1 MKTLQNNADLQEV
14 RSRLTAL
21 TPQSQRRWGNMSVS
35 QMLCH
40 LTDSFRLTTGEKGG
54 SQTGVWFQRNVI
66 KHVAL
71 RLPIPWPKGV
81 PTRPEMDQQLGG
93 TKPQEFQKDRQ
104 LLLVY
109 LDRFCKQ
116 PRQYTPPP
124 HPIFGTMTDW
134 EWDRWAYLHLD
145 HHLRQFGL

>member
-1 MKTLQNNADLQEV
+1 MKTLQNSADLQEV
-14 RSRLTAL
+14 RTRLAAL
-21 TPQSQRRWGNMSVS
+21 TPQSQRQWGTMSVN

-40 LTDSFRLTTGEKGG
+40 LTDSFRLTTGEKGA
-54 SQTGVWFQRNVI
+54 SQTGGWFQRNVI
-66 KHVAL
+66 KHMAL
-71 RLPIPWPKGV
+71 QLPIPWPKGV

-104 LLLVY
+104 LLLTY
-109 LDRFCKQ
+109 LDRFCRQ
-116 PRQYTPPP
+116 PRLNTPPP

-145 HHLRQFGL
+145 HHLRQFGH